1 MPPRLR
7 GKWALGITPRNF
19 TWFMKD
25 KLAVCERPGGYGDNH
40 RRVRRQDSCV
50 PPHR

>member
-7 GKWALGITPRNF
+7 GKWALGIMPRHF

-25 KLAVCERPGGYGDNH
+25 KLAV
-40 RRVRRQDSCV
+40 
-50 PPHR
+50 